1 MKAPGLVL
9 ALVALLVIGF
19 AAYTAVHRVAGQGS
33 GVDEERVLR
42 VLLPA
47 IAKKPW
53 EEIVAGFER
62 ETGVRVEAAY
72 GSTGWILAQLKL
84 KRPVDVVAMAS
95 IEDMEKAVKMGLVD
109 PESVRV
115 VACTVPAI
123 IVPRGNPAGI
133 RSLEDLAKPGVR
145 IAIADPESVVVGRY
159 AVKLLEYNHLWSRV
173 KRNIVAYARNF
184 ADLVNMLLA
193 ARGEIDAIIAFHV
206 AHYWYPNETEL
217 IMLPRD
223 KVPCATC
230 ITIGYVPGGDRDLA
244 ERFIEYVLTKGLGV
258 LRRYHYMSE
267 DEALRHAL
275 RIGGC

>member
-1 MKAPGLVL
+1 MKAPSWIL
-9 ALVALLVIGF
+9 ALTALLVIGL
-19 AAYTAVHRVAGQGS
+19 TAGIITHNVTAQDDGAR
-33 GVDEERVLR
+33 EEHVLR
-42 VLLPA
+42 VLLPV

-53 EEIVAGFER
+53 EEIVSEFER
-62 ETGVRVEAAY
+62 ETGIRVEAAY

-84 KRPVDVVAMAS
+84 GRRVDVVAMAS
-95 IEDMEKAVKMGLVD
+95 IEDMKKAVKMGLID
-109 PESVRV
+109 PSSVRI

-123 IVPRGNPAGI
+123 IVPRGNPASI
-133 RSLEDLAKPGVR
+133 HSLEDLAKPGVR

-184 ADLVNMLLA
+184 ADLVNMLLT

-217 IMLPRD
+217 ITLPRD
-223 KVPCATC
+223 EVPCATC
-230 ITIGYVPGGDRDLA
+230 ITIGYVPGGDRSLA
-244 ERFIEYVLTKGLGV
+244 ERFIRYVLGKGLEV

-267 DEALRHAL
+267 EEALRYAL